1 MVCNEMLSNEM
12 LCGGFE
18 VVLLT
23 GSQDATLSHLRLRC
37 SQFNKNAVEWRKLNL
52 LSVAFLKYSN

>member
-1 MVCNEMLSNEM
+1 MLSNEM

-37 SQFNKNAVEWRKLNL
+37 SQFNKNAVEWRELNL